1 MLTKKQIKFLKSTA
15 HSLKPITQIGKNGVT
30 EELITDISNY
40 LFKHELMKVSILD
53 NCNDDK
59 KTVANQITESGI
71 EVVQI
76 IGRTLVL
83 YKENPELNDRIRL
96 PRD

>member
-30 EELITDISNY
+30 SELIADISNY
-40 LFKHELMKVSILD
+40 LLKHELMKVSILD
-53 NCNDDK
+53 NCGEDK
-59 KTVANQITESGI
+59 KEVAAKIAENDI

-76 IGRTLVL
+76 IGNTLVL
-83 YKENPELNDRIRL
+83 YKENPELKDRIRL
-96 PRD
+96 PKD